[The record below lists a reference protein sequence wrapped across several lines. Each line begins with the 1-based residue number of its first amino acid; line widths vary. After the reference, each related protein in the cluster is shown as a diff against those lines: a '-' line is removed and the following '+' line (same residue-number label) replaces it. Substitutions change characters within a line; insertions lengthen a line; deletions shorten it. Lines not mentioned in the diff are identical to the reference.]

1 MSTIIILLANN
12 FIVLNY
18 LDFYFNV
25 TYYQDYIARL
35 MEFVDP
41 DMFAYSSFFGNGL
54 AVHGQER
61 EMSNFLFIT
70 ENLNDGGLTKIFI
83 ETGWLGTFFIIFHY
97 LIILLISLLGV
108 KKSIINKSDS
118 LFFVSVIPIL
128 YIFLFLKAHPVHSDI
143 FIFSSLYYSV
153 GCSIYLLQNKVR

>member
-1 MSTIIILLANN
+1 
-12 FIVLNY
+12 
-18 LDFYFNV
+18 
-25 TYYQDYIARL
+25 
-35 MEFVDP
+35 
-41 DMFAYSSFFGNGL
+41 
-54 AVHGQER
+54 
-61 EMSNFLFIT
+61 MSNFLFIT

-118 LFFVSVIPIL
+118 LFFVSVIPML
-128 YIFLFLKAHPVHSDI
+128 YIFLFLKAHPVHADI